1 MTEGR
6 REVVVLPDLD
16 AVSAEAAR
24 RFLALAN
31 DAVERNHRFTVALA
45 GGSTPERLYRL
56 LASDAYRD
64 AVPWASVYLFFGDER
79 CVPPDDAESNYRM
92 ARAALLDHVPL
103 MPEQI
108 FRMEGERDPQS
119 AAMTYDATIGDV
131 FGLTPGRIPQ
141 FDLILLGMGPD
152 GHTASLFPHTDG
164 LEVVERLVTANY
176 VPKFDSWRLTLTYP
190 VLDAAA
196 QVLFLVGGA
205 EKADAVQHVLEGPS
219 DPSEYPSQGVQTP
232 EGTVTFLLDAAASS
246 MLQHPPP
253 ANNRVQ

>member
-1 MTEGR
+1 MTEGAR
-6 REVVVLPDLD
+6 DVMVLSDLN
-16 AVSAEAAR
+16 AVSEEAAR
-24 RFLALAN
+24 RFVALAN
-31 DAVERNHRFTVALA
+31 DAVERTQRFTVALA

-56 LASDAYRD
+56 LASEAYRD
-64 AVPWASVYLFFGDER
+64 AVPWASVYVFFGDER

-103 MPEQI
+103 MPEQV

-119 AAMTYDATIGDV
+119 AAMTYDAVIGDV
-131 FGLTPGRIPQ
+131 FGLSPGRIPQ

-164 LEVVERLVTANY
+164 LQVVERLVTANY
-176 VPKFDSWRLTLTYP
+176 VRKFDAWRLTLTYP

-205 EKADAVQHVLEGPS
+205 EKADAVQQVLEGPL
-219 DPSEYPSQGVQTP
+219 DPAEYPSQGVQTP
-232 EGTVTFLLDAAASS
+232 EGTVTFLLDAAAASKLHRAS
-246 MLQHPPP
+246 TPM
-253 ANNRVQ
+253 

>member
-1 MTEGR
+1 VNDGTR
-6 REVVVLPDLD
+6 DVVVLPDLD
-16 AVSAEAAR
+16 AVSRQAAE
-24 RFLALAN
+24 RFVALAN
-31 DAVERNHRFTVALA
+31 DAVNRANRFTVALA

-64 AVPWASVYLFFGDER
+64 AVPWASVYIFFGDER
-79 CVPPDDAESNYRM
+79 CVPPDDPESNYRM
-92 ARAALLDHVPL
+92 AKQSLLDHVPVL
-103 MPEQI
+103 SEQV

-119 AAMTYDATIGDV
+119 AAVTYDAVLGDV
-131 FGLTPGRIPQ
+131 FGLTPGRVPQ

-164 LEVVERLVTANY
+164 LQVVERLVAANF

-205 EKADAVQHVLEGPS
+205 EKADAVQHVVEGPS
-219 DPSEYPSQGVQTP
+219 DPAEYPAQGVRTP
-232 EGTVTFLLDAAASS
+232 DGTVTFLLDAAAASK
-246 MLQHPPP
+246 LQRTPT
-253 ANNRVQ
+253 AQRR